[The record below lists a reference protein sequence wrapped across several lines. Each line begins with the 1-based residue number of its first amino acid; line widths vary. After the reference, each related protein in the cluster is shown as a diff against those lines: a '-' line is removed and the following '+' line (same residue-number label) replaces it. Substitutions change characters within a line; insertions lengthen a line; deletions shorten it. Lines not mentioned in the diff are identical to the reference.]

1 MHPLL
6 NQHIARLHREE
17 LQREAAV
24 THAIHRTHANAQE
37 DADGHQTHRLFWY
50 QVFGLPLPTSAAN
63 QAQASLAT
71 TPAWFQGRLRATLL
85 SVGCGAFGIGSLIGS
100 FLGARFGLLPATLL
114 GCIICLT
121 ISLPMLRR
129 SLDVLNF
136 STLKRVV
143 KGPCSCR
150 PRRESIHTKP

>member
-24 THAIHRTHANAQE
+24 THAIHRTYANAQE
-37 DADGHQTHRLFWY
+37 DANGHQADRLFWR
-50 QVFGLPLPTSAAN
+50 QIFGLPLPTSAAN

-71 TPAWFQGRLRATLL
+71 TPAWFRGRLRTTVLT
-85 SVGCGAFGIGSLIGS
+85 VGCGAFGIGSLMGS

-114 GCIICLT
+114 GCIICLA

-129 SLDVLNF
+129 SLHI
-136 STLKRVV
+136 LKEQR
-143 KGPCSCR
+143 
-150 PRRESIHTKP
+150 HL